1 MKMANE
7 KTALEEVKENEVQV
21 LTKEDLQVIEEK
33 ANEIDITDS
42 QSIILF
48 GSATQTDIADFS
60 DTVLEKVQS
69 KDAGYVGDILTNL
82 MVNLEDVDAK
92 GLTEKSG
99 LFTNLKKRAKK
110 LVAKYE
116 KLSVQID
123 GIVEKLENAQHGLMR
138 DVELLDTLYVKN
150 GDYIKELDIYIQ
162 AGKLC
167 LKKAEEEVIPELN
180 VQAEKTGDALD
191 IQRARDMQANYEK
204 LDKKI
209 GDLQLSRMIAI
220 QSLPQLR
227 LIQKNDEVLIEKIQ
241 SSLLNTIPLWKNQM
255 VIAITIIRQNA
266 AVKLQREVTDTT
278 NELLQKNSEMLK
290 QGTVETAIEAE
301 RGIVEIETLKKVNQ
315 DLIDTVAEVIRIQE
329 EGRAARANAEIEIK
343 AMEEQLKDNL
353 IKMKKNNQLQESKEA

>member
-1 MKMANE
+1 MANE
-7 KTALEEVKENEVQV
+7 KTPTEETKGTEIQV
-21 LTKEDLQVIEEK
+21 LTKEDLQLIEQK
-33 ANEIDITDS
+33 ANELDITDS

-48 GSATQTDIADFS
+48 GSATQTEIADFS
-60 DTVLEKVQS
+60 DTVLEQVKS
-69 KDAGYVGDILTNL
+69 KDSGYVGDILSNL
-82 MVNLEDVDAK
+82 LVSLDDVDAK
-92 GLTEKSG
+92 GLTEKKG
-99 LFTNLKKRAKK
+99 LFHNLKKKAKK
-110 LVAKYE
+110 LVIKYE
-116 KLSVQID
+116 KLTKQID
-123 GIVEKLENAQHGLMR
+123 GIVEKLETAQTGLMR
-138 DVELLDTLYVKN
+138 DVELLDTLYIKN
-150 GDYIKELDIYIQ
+150 GDYIKELDIYIE

-167 LKKAEEEVIPELN
+167 LQKAQEEVIPELN
-180 VQAEKTGDALD
+180 AQAEKTSDALD

-209 GDLQLSRMIAI
+209 GDLQLSRMIAV

-278 NELLQKNSEMLK
+278 NELLKKNSEMLK

-301 RGIVEIETLKKVNQ
+301 RGIVEIETLQQVNQ

-329 EGRAARANAEIEIK
+329 EGRQARAVAEKEIA
-343 AMEEQLKDNL
+343 AMEAQLKENL
-353 IKMKKNNQLQESKEA
+353 IHIKKASQNQE

>member
-1 MKMANE
+1 MTKETVPAEE
-7 KTALEEVKENEVQV
+7 KVENEIQV
-21 LTKEDLQVIEEK
+21 LTKEDLQLIEQK
-33 ANEIDITDS
+33 ANEIDINDS

-48 GSATQTDIADFS
+48 GSGTQTEIADFS
-60 DTVLEKVQS
+60 DTVLEQVKS

-82 MVNLEDVDAK
+82 LVNLEDVDAK
-92 GLTEKSG
+92 GLADKSG
-99 LFTNLKKRAKK
+99 GLFSNLKKKAKK

-116 KLSVQID
+116 KISVQIED
-123 GIVEKLENAQHGLMR
+123 ITEKLENAQRGLMR
-138 DVELLDTLYVKN
+138 DVELLDTLYIKN
-150 GDYIKELDIYIQ
+150 GDYIKELDIYIE

-167 LKKAEEEVIPELN
+167 LKKSEDELIPQLN
-180 VQAEKTGDALD
+180 EQAEKTGDALD

-266 AVKLQREVTDTT
+266 AVKLQRDVTDTT
-278 NELLQKNSEMLK
+278 NELLIKNSEMLK
-290 QGTVETAIEAE
+290 QGTVETAVEAE
-301 RGIVEIETLKKVNQ
+301 RGIVEIETLKQVNQ
-315 DLIDTVAEVIRIQE
+315 DLIETVAEVIRIQE
-329 EGRAARANAEIEIK
+329 EGRTARANAEKEIK
-343 AMEEQLKDNL
+343 EMEVQLKENL
-353 IKMKKNNQLQESKEA
+353 LTMKKNQQKELKEG

>member
-1 MKMANE
+1 MTKETVPAEE
-7 KTALEEVKENEVQV
+7 KVENEIQV
-21 LTKEDLQVIEEK
+21 LTKEDLQLIEQK
-33 ANEIDITDS
+33 ANEIDINDS

-48 GSATQTDIADFS
+48 GSGTQTEIADFS
-60 DTVLEKVQS
+60 DTVLEQVKS

-82 MVNLEDVDAK
+82 LVNLEDVDAK
-92 GLTEKSG
+92 SLADKSG
-99 LFTNLKKRAKK
+99 GLFSNLKKKAKK

-116 KLSVQID
+116 KISVQIED
-123 GIVEKLENAQHGLMR
+123 ITEKLENAQRGLMR
-138 DVELLDTLYVKN
+138 DVELLDTLYIKN
-150 GDYIKELDIYIQ
+150 GDYIKELDIYIE

-167 LKKAEEEVIPELN
+167 LKKSEDELIPQLN
-180 VQAEKTGDALD
+180 EQAEKTGDALD

-266 AVKLQREVTDTT
+266 AVKLQRDVTDTT
-278 NELLQKNSEMLK
+278 NELLIKNSEMLK
-290 QGTVETAIEAE
+290 QGTVETAVEAE
-301 RGIVEIETLKKVNQ
+301 RGIVEIETLKQVNQ
-315 DLIDTVAEVIRIQE
+315 DLIETVAEVIRIQE
-329 EGRAARANAEIEIK
+329 EGRLARANAEKEIK
-343 AMEEQLKDNL
+343 EMEVQLKENL
-353 IKMKKNNQLQESKEA
+353 LTMKKNQQKELKEG